1 MSSLFREEE
10 LSPLQQP
17 PDNEI
22 RFATWKCRIFLC
34 VCILATAFTL
44 FVCFSYLCPVSEQT
58 RHFIHRFFRNAF
70 LLRSSSVNAFMGS
83 FSPSA
88 SFTEGSFIYASSSL
102 STAHSEERIH
112 QLLVVQ
118 AGRRAGLAARLQQR
132 VLHAPAEV
140 LRVRVLRLDGQRK
153 AQHLLPVLV
162 SVENARLVGVVHELV
177 VYEGVQGM
185 GILLGDVAH
194 TAHTHRIASE

>member
-44 FVCFSYLCPVSEQT
+44 FVCFSCLCPVSEQT

-102 STAHSEERIH
+102 STATMHERLQLPVH
-112 QLLVVQ
+112 QTVVVAPQ
-118 AGRRAGLAARLQQR
+118 RRRHLDVRFDAQSGVRARLPR
-132 VLHAPAEV
+132 H
-140 LRVRVLRLDGQRK
+140 LRRQT
-153 AQHLLPVLV
+153 AHELLPVVDEERVLNRRG
-162 SVENARLVGVVHELV
+162 EQCG
-177 VYEGVQGM
+177 EGLTRGR
-185 GILLGDVAH
+185 D
-194 TAHTHRIASE
+194 RICRCCI